1 MPATES
7 SAPDNVAVVG
17 VPADGQLVAE
27 HFSRAS
33 FFVLAK
39 VSPGRVRDV
48 RIVAFPARGKG
59 SPAIFLA
66 GLGVNLVLA
75 CEIGERAARAL
86 KERGIEIQ
94 TGVTGP
100 IELALRGV
108 ANPGP
113 AES

>member
-33 FFVLAK
+33 FFVLTK

-75 CEIGERAARAL
+75 CEIGERPRPGGKLNPAASHY
-86 KERGIEIQ
+86 
-94 TGVTGP
+94 GVGFNR
-100 IELALRGV
+100 LR
-108 ANPGP
+108 
-113 AES
+113 